1 MKIAK
6 RIAGFLMGALLIL
19 GASAHFFNPE
29 TSTGL
34 IPEFLPADLV
44 HWIAGGVELLLGIGA
59 FIPGYRKKALLG
71 ITLLMIV
78 FLPIHVV
85 DLFRDNPA
93 IGTKTVAMVRL
104 VVQFIFIYLAWF
116 ASRD

>member
-44 HWIAGGVELLLGIGA
+44 HWIAGGVELLLGIGV

-71 ITLLMIV
+71 ITLLMLA
-78 FLPIHVV
+78 FLPIHVI
-85 DLFRDNPA
+85 DLLKDNPV
-93 IGTKTVAMVRL
+93 IGTKTAAMIRL
-104 VVQFIFIYLAWF
+104 IVQLVFIYLPWF